1 MCIGKIYETLL
12 KIFESLC
19 PVKIYFI
26 YGAPGEVE
34 MGVLKSG
41 NQQASL
47 KIDHR
52 SIGPCQCFDFLIAT
66 YCEDLVTGHRQ
77 SLRLRPRLVP
87 SPDLSIYED
96 PVNMVQRRL

>member
-12 KIFESLC
+12 KILESLC
-19 PVKIYFI
+19 SVKIYFI

-34 MGVLKSG
+34 MGILKSG

-47 KIDHR
+47 KIDCR
-52 SIGPCQCFDFLIAT
+52 GIGRCQCFDFLIAA

-77 SLRLRPRLVP
+77 SLRLRPCLVP
-87 SPDLSIYED
+87 SPDVSIYED
-96 PVNMVQRRL
+96 PVNMLKRRL